1 MALIITGLV
10 GYIIYDHKDIK
21 DNKIPEINNKENNNT
36 TKNENNENPK
46 EENEIIESSI
56 TKEKSKW
63 YTQINFIYK
72 NKLIIKTKRTINIQ
86 IVLFIYSHWV
96 KFFIKNHKRNSRK

>member
-1 MALIITGLV
+1 MTLIITGLV

-21 DNKIPEINNKENNNT
+21 DNKIPEINNKENN
-36 TKNENNENPK
+36 K

-96 KFFIKNHKRNSRK
+96 KFFIKNHKKNSRK